1 MQVATSCRGSA
12 PVHQQRC
19 WIMGLHERREFC
31 AGSSRDSFC
40 PQYWYILHGV
50 FCLTMLTLEFP
61 SLPSMVPFSFPAC
74 FVGQTLLLKELSEP
88 E

>member
-1 MQVATSCRGSA
+1 MLDHGVARA
-12 PVHQQRC
+12 QR
-19 WIMGLHERREFC
+19 ILRRFFSRC
-31 AGSSRDSFC
+31 AMVVYLQEACLEDSFC